1 MSRLAIALRLGAQSL
16 YTSRSDLGESFRR
29 MRARLGP
36 PAAITAAA
44 HKIAR
49 ILYHLIT
56 TRQRYDES
64 VFAVLEQRS
73 QQRQIS
79 ILKKRAGVLGF
90 ELKPAVCVP

>member
-1 MSRLAIALRLGAQSL
+1 MIKRGIAALKIHRVLKTYRA
-16 YTSRSDLGESFRR
+16 DDFRR

-64 VFAVLEQRS
+64 VFAVMEQRA

-79 ILKKRAGVLGF
+79 ILKKRASVLGF
-90 ELKPAVCVP
+90 ALTPAGCVP

>member
-1 MSRLAIALRLGAQSL
+1 MTSEKIEQSL
-16 YTSRSDLGESFRR
+16 ATFERSIVSPEASFDRWIH
-29 MRARLGP
+29 GDE
-36 PAAITAAA
+36 AAITAAA

-49 ILYHLIT
+49 ILFHLIT

-79 ILKKRAGVLGF
+79 ILKKRAAVLGF